1 MVGVMSKDI
10 FEPTQTSCNLFAVYQ
25 KNDIIDRFFFKS
37 DYV

>member
-1 MVGVMSKDI
+1 MSKDI
-10 FEPTQTSCNLFAVYQ
+10 FKQTQTSCKLFAVQQ